1 LILHNI
7 QANGKGAL
15 TLEKPMPLDPRLASL
30 SSTSRA
36 SSIPPKTPYNHSRK
50 RKVQEIKDDKDN
62 TNGSNKKVDLGLAIS
77 SLSKELAR
85 NRHAKETYKS
95 NQKRAIKLLEKEY
108 KERLEIGAF
117 LRAIALFK
125 DEGNIVTFLTLDDVK
140 YRDL

>member
-1 LILHNI
+1 
-7 QANGKGAL
+7 
-15 TLEKPMPLDPRLASL
+15 MPLDPRLASL

-125 DEGNIVTFLTLDDVK
+125 DEGNTVTFLTLDNVE
-140 YRDL
+140 YRDLWLEMETNSRLK

>member
-1 LILHNI
+1 
-7 QANGKGAL
+7 
-15 TLEKPMPLDPRLASL
+15 MPLDPRLASL

-36 SSIPPKTPYNHSRK
+36 SSIPPKTPYNRSRK
-50 RKVQEIKDDKDN
+50 RKVQEIEDDEDD

-85 NRHAKETYKS
+85 NRHAKETYES

-125 DEGNIVTFLTLDDVK
+125 DEGNAVTFLTLDDVE
-140 YRDL
+140 YRDLWLEMETNSRLK